1 MIRRSIKDVLKQGK
15 YRKFYTCLF
24 HALRVNYI
32 QRGNRTK
39 QTQHFKDERHTQTGE
54 DI

>member
-1 MIRRSIKDVLKQGK
+1 MIRRLIKDVPKQGK

-32 QRGNRTK
+32 KRGNK
-39 QTQHFKDERHTQTGE
+39 YKKQHFKDERHTQTGE